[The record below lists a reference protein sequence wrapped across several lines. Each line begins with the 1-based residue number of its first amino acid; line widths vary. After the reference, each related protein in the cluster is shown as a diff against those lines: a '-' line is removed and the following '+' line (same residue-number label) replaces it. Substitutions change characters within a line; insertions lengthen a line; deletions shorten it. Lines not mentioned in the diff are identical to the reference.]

1 MKNLIIS
8 YQYFRRFHCQKKNIC
23 NIAEFTNRINL
34 SPKKWCWKNLRPH
47 PDIFKITS
55 KNLPYTFQTTNRHL
69 LNLFK
74 TPYKYLL
81 NTFQTNSWPL
91 QRVSRHT
98 KQLSNDRNPI
108 LTWRLG
114 GWVVHNQPPTCNSES
129 WKISTKVYIPSWA
142 PVWQY
147 HGLTWQKQDFL
158 FKYTPT
164 NLVIGLSSHR
174 SQKQC
179 RLHIF

>member
-1 MKNLIIS
+1 MHNCIFLVWLTLRLNILGDPKNSISLLGVWEGIGVFAKQVNRHTFGFPMKNLIIS
-8 YQYFRRFHCQKKNIC
+8 DQYFRRFHCQKKNIC
-23 NIAEFTNRINL
+23 NSAEFTNRINL

-47 PDIFKITS
+47 PDFFKITS

-108 LTWRLG
+108 LT
-114 GWVVHNQPPTCNSES
+114 
-129 WKISTKVYIPSWA
+129 
-142 PVWQY
+142 
-147 HGLTWQKQDFL
+147 
-158 FKYTPT
+158 
-164 NLVIGLSSHR
+164 
-174 SQKQC
+174 
-179 RLHIF
+179 